1 MLCLLKWPLEVPDRI
16 EHMHKIVLSL
26 ALMLIGIAHS
36 SAAQTAPA
44 EPRISVPDI
53 NGMAITLV
61 KPAFPETAVVTGADG
76 AAVSLR
82 VVVDE
87 NGNPISAQCSIS
99 CHPMLKEAAELA
111 AIQSKFKPLV
121 KDGRP
126 VKYEGILL
134 YSFVV
139 THVNWYRFGTA
150 LESVRQ
156 FDNIS
161 AGPMAQ
167 ILSGDFA
174 AEKTRLLGLDA
185 PGVDLNTRWKVIAE
199 VESSLRKKL
208 KGLDLWRFEVG
219 MALRR
224 VTFWTM
230 AGERTDRAA
239 MQKAIDALPAHIAAA
254 PEGVS
259 EQVITGLTA
268 LSKYRVTAE
277 IPERELRQA
286 INDLSRK
293 IPPDLK

>member
-1 MLCLLKWPLEVPDRI
+1 
-16 EHMHKIVLSL
+16 MHKIIFIL
-26 ALMLIGIAHS
+26 ALMFDGFALWA
-36 SAAQTAPA
+36 AAQTPA
-44 EPRISVPDI
+44 VEPRISVPDI
-53 NGMAITLV
+53 NGLAITLV

-76 AAVSLR
+76 AAVSLK

-87 NGNPISAQCSIS
+87 NGDPISAQCSLS
-99 CHPMLKEAAELA
+99 CHPMLKAAAELA
-111 AIQSKFKPLV
+111 ALQSKFKPLV

-167 ILSGDFA
+167 ILSDDFA
-174 AEKTRLLGLDA
+174 GERTRLLGLDA
-185 PGVDLNTRWKVIAE
+185 PGVDLNTRWQVIAE
-199 VESSLRKKL
+199 VEASLRKKL

-219 MALRR
+219 LALRR

-239 MQKAIDALPAHIAAA
+239 MQKAIDALPAYIAAA

-259 EQVITGLTA
+259 ERVITGLAA

-286 INDLSRK
+286 INELNRK
-293 IPPDLK
+293 IPPDLR